1 MSNSNRNILL
11 LVEGR
16 KREVQLFKKMLEAFP
31 EIGISPENIISFETN
46 IWVLYGKLIKEFG
59 QDWYTQGIDFLTFLQ
74 NPSIGMNLNG
84 KAFSDIYLVFDYER
98 QDSNF
103 SDIGLEHMMS
113 FFNNSTENGLLFI
126 NYPMVE
132 SYKHIKDFPDYDYL
146 TRKCNF
152 ADIKEYKKT
161 VGEYSAFN
169 HLTCLDSSF
178 FKEVV
183 KYNLC
188 KCSLITKKISQ
199 SNYEMIYDNGQVR
212 NITNE
217 LIYQIASEY
226 WFKMDYQEILKLQ
239 NSNSNNYI
247 YVLCTRWP
255 NSLVTHSLL
264 SLIFSFLSISF

>member
-132 SYKHIKDFPDYDYL
+132 SYKHIKDFPDNDYL

-247 YVLCTRWP
+247 YVLCTCVFFILEY
-255 NSLVTHSLL
+255 NSK
-264 SLIFSFLSISF
+264 LIFD

>member
-1 MSNSNRNILL
+1 M
-11 LVEGR
+11 
-16 KREVQLFKKMLEAFP
+16 QLFKKMLEAFP

-98 QDSNF
+98 QYSNF

-247 YVLCTRWP
+247 YVLCTCVFFILEY
-255 NSLVTHSLL
+255 NSK
-264 SLIFSFLSISF
+264 LIFD

>member
-1 MSNSNRNILL
+1 M
-11 LVEGR
+11 
-16 KREVQLFKKMLEAFP
+16 QLFKKMLEAFP

-132 SYKHIKDFPDYDYL
+132 SFYHLKSLPDANYDERFASMDELRRKAYKQRVQNEKYAKNYQLCASNRKTCNIVIHQNIEKALYL
-146 TRKCNF
+146 THSLNNNSPF
-152 ADIKEYKKT
+152 NQ
-161 VGEYSAFN
+161 SAI
-169 HLTCLDSSF
+169 LES
-178 FKEVV
+178 
-183 KYNLC
+183 
-188 KCSLITKKISQ
+188 
-199 SNYEMIYDNGQVR
+199 
-212 NITNE
+212 E
-217 LIYQIASEY
+217 LNWIASES
-226 WFKMDYQEILKLQ
+226 KVP
-239 NSNSNNYI
+239 
-247 YVLCTRWP
+247 VLCTCCFFIP
-255 NSLVTHSLL
+255 EYQPA
-264 SLIFSFLSISF
+264 LIESDD